1 MLGVHSHSFDL
12 GYYQRLYLGMSRQN
26 RFSQIVDPLYG
37 IGKFVVFVD
46 VDSIS
51 DRKVM
56 NEVYTIA
63 IG

>member
-1 MLGVHSHSFDL
+1 MSH
-12 GYYQRLYLGMSRQN
+12 QN

-37 IGKFVVFVD
+37 IGKFVVLVD
-46 VDSIS
+46 IDSIS